1 MNVYQRDDIF
11 GVVTVSNPDPSQ
23 PASGSSVRFHGM
35 SLGFTV
41 LHVFGRVVA
50 V

>member
-1 MNVYQRDDIF
+1 MNVYKRDDIF
-11 GVVTVSNPDPSQ
+11 GVVTDSNPDSSQ
-23 PASGSSVRFHGM
+23 PASGSSVRIHGL
-35 SLGFTV
+35 SLGLTV